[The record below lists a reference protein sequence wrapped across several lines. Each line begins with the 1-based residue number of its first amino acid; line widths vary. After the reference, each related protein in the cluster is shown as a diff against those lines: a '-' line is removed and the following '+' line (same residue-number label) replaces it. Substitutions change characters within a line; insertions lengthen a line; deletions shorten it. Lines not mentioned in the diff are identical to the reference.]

1 MGFLLYTDSLIGREI
16 PMRRLLA
23 LLAVSFG
30 LMASSASAQSLR
42 DVLGAVTGVQN
53 ATTFGGGCSY
63 QRGIYAALC
72 QVRRASNTVDG
83 ISRTRRQWDDAR
95 RRDATS
101 INLRD
106 ANPRVVVELTDLCR
120 RGDDE
125 ACDAIRAM
133 RRQDET
139 RRVDML
145 DRQTIRACADGD
157 DFACDRLRRTNGRQQ
172 TADRYAFPP
181 R

>member
-1 MGFLLYTDSLIGREI
+1 
-16 PMRRLLA
+16 MRRLLA

-30 LMASSASAQSLR
+30 LMASPASAQSLR

-53 ATTFGGGCSY
+53 ATTYGGGCSY
-63 QRGIYAALC
+63 QQGISGALC

-106 ANPRVVVELTDLCR
+106 ANPRVVSELTGLCR

-145 DRQTIRACADGD
+145 DRSTISACANGD
-157 DFACDRLRRTNGRQQ
+157 DYACDRLRRADTRQQ
-172 TADRYAFPP
+172 TANRSNRYAFPV

>member
-1 MGFLLYTDSLIGREI
+1 
-16 PMRRLLA
+16 MRRLLA
-23 LLAVSFG
+23 LLLVSFG
-30 LMASSASAQSLR
+30 LMASPASAQSLR

-53 ATTFGGGCSY
+53 ATTFGGCSY
-63 QRGIYAALC
+63 QRGISGALC

-106 ANPRVVVELTDLCR
+106 ANPRVVSELTGLCR

-133 RRQDET
+133 RRQDEA

-145 DRQTIRACADGD
+145 DRSAISACANGD
-157 DFACDRLRRTNGRQQ
+157 DYACDRLRRTDTRQQ
-172 TADRYAFPP
+172 TASRSNRYAFPT